1 MSSVDSIF
9 LDVDESVGE
18 VAGWVAAV
26 LSLDAVSGPVEEGV
40 VGLYGTAVTADGVLG
55 YAVRRN
61 GHGSVEPDEISAIDA
76 YPVEI
81 DIRYGRS
88 DDVLA
93 REARR
98 AFDALVQARPDVAML
113 LCDELTT
120 VVIAHLPGVGTHE
133 FEPDTSMDA
142 PDLDKWGPWVR
153 RQA

>member
-9 LDVDESVGE
+9 LGVDESVGE
-18 VAGWVAAV
+18 VAGWVAGV
-26 LSLDAVSGPVEEGV
+26 LSLEPVSGLTEEGV
-40 VGLYGTAVTADGVLG
+40 AGLHGPAVTADGVLG

-61 GHGSVEPDEISAIDA
+61 GYVSVEPDEVQAIDA

-81 DIRYGRS
+81 DIRYRGP
-88 DDVLA
+88 DEVLA

-153 RQA
+153 RRA